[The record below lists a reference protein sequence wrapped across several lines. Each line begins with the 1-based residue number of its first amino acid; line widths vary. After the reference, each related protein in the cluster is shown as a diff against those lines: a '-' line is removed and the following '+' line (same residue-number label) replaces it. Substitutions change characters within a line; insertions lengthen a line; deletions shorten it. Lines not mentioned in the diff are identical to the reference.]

1 VGHGSLRQSQQLP
14 SVPHQLPVV
23 AGDLGSNSGPPQVL
37 QAVVEQHREGEEG
50 VAVEGGDENCTAC
63 VGLLTMRQ
71 SECYAIFT
79 LSVTVGCSVFVAGYT
94 SLPLY

>member
-1 VGHGSLRQSQQLP
+1 MGNGSLHQSQQQP

-50 VAVEGGDENCTAC
+50 VAVEGRKKNCTAC
-63 VGLLTMRQ
+63 VGLLMMRQ
-71 SECYAIFT
+71 SECYAVFT
-79 LSVTVGCSVFVAGYT
+79 Q
-94 SLPLY
+94 